1 MCIRDSEMGFAREVG
16 DRVVFMDAGQIVE
29 VGTPEHFF
37 ENPTEERTRSFLSKI
52 L

>member
-1 MCIRDSEMGFAREVG
+1 MGFAREVAS
-16 DRVVFMDAGQIVE
+16 RVVFMDEGEIVE

-37 ENPTEERTRSFLSKI
+37 VAPTEERTKRFLEQI